1 MTGIISSYTSS
12 GVNSG
17 CMSGISNTIQD
28 QVSGTSNS
36 VQDVSVSG
44 RRYDTFEKS
53 QTSSESSAISYSA
66 YSAKSAVSNTG
77 TSTAVTYG
85 SNSAASPS
93 AKLDSDNRELTDS
106 EYEKLAADL
115 AGIDIDAYGNRNCT
129 YEETL
134 KFGEILTR
142 LHKQKITVNTSQQ
155 EAAAAA
161 AGVGYKN
168 NQPQIKNLD
177 DCKNYGTLLKNLR
190 EANESVIS
198 SAGGKANETLV
209 GDIVKGYGSLSE
221 ALTGKYNN
229 EFENYLIK
237 FERQF
242 GTKWVSENIFG
253 GDKSKYDP
261 VERAKALGKN
271 NINVDD
277 EYVYQSLNYG
287 DNCCK
292 AATAM
297 LAAINSNGSEDP
309 TGTYKIGDDSRLDR
323 LGAEKYSLHEKG
335 FFEYK
340 NLSTEELNLIIKS
353 EIDAGNAV
361 MLHTEYAKNEHWVI
375 VTSYKTDENGNIIF
389 SNEDGKSYP
398 IGLGGVDPEEEHDVN
413 VPQKTDNLGK
423 NATVDSS
430 GGQWLHS
437 DRALRVYHP

>member
-17 CMSGISNTIQD
+17 CMSGISNTIQN

-66 YSAKSAVSNTG
+66 NSAKSTVSNTG

-168 NQPQIKNLD
+168 DSFQFD
-177 DCKNYGTLLKNLR
+177 DFEQFCKFT
-190 EANESVIS
+190 
-198 SAGGKANETLV
+198 
-209 GDIVKGYGSLSE
+209 E
-221 ALTGKYNN
+221 ALFNLWSAKINSKNDVVYGPYEFNSNKDIGEQNTIILPPSTGKTANTIKAEYKFIPPDSNN
-229 EFENYLIK
+229 EF
-237 FERQF
+237 
-242 GTKWVSENIFG
+242 G
-253 GDKSKYDP
+253 
-261 VERAKALGKN
+261 
-271 NINVDD
+271 
-277 EYVYQSLNYG
+277 YVVFN
-287 DNCCK
+287 
-292 AATAM
+292 
-297 LAAINSNGSEDP
+297 E
-309 TGTYKIGDDSRLDR
+309 
-323 LGAEKYSLHEKG
+323 EKYPLLYMKLEK
-335 FFEYK
+335 K
-340 NLSTEELNLIIKS
+340 
-353 EIDAGNAV
+353 
-361 MLHTEYAKNEHWVI
+361 
-375 VTSYKTDENGNIIF
+375 
-389 SNEDGKSYP
+389 
-398 IGLGGVDPEEEHDVN
+398 
-413 VPQKTDNLGK
+413 
-423 NATVDSS
+423 
-430 GGQWLHS
+430 
-437 DRALRVYHP
+437 